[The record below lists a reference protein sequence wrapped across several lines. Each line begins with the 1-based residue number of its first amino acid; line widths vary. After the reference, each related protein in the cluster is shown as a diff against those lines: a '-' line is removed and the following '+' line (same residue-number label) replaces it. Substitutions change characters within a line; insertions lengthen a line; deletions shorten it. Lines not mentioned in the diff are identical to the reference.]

1 MINNTQRDMKKI
13 YESPEFEVAIF
24 RLETSI
30 LSTASASGSTAD
42 MEIEDVDDLW

>member
-1 MINNTQRDMKKI
+1 MKKI
-13 YESPEFEVAIF
+13 YESPVLEVEYF
-24 RLETSI
+24 RLEAPI